1 MENGGRGGGEGTMDE
16 VRHRAEEMAE
26 GMQEQLEGLRGYAED
41 AGEWIRGFARE
52 RPIAAVAIAVGLGFL
67 AGRLLSRT

>member
-1 MENGGRGGGEGTMDE
+1 MENGGRGGEGTMDE
-16 VRHRAEEMAE
+16 VRHRAEELAE

>member
-1 MENGGRGGGEGTMDE
+1 MENGGRSGEGTAE
-16 VRHRAEEMAE
+16 QVRHRAEELAE

-41 AGEWIRGFARE
+41 AGEWIRTFARE
-52 RPIAAVAIAVGLGFL
+52 RPVAAVAIAVGIGFL